1 MGYFYL
7 FVSRQDQ
14 EKPRHVPFHGRAMDF
29 SLSKYTKSEKEARL
43 ASSLRYQRSLDAAKL
58 LAAQQAAAER
68 EQKFGNA
75 DASGRVSLMKPTPV
89 VARVS
94 RLSYWAEGVPTMP
107 WRDAMATTL
116 RYAPRSKRPV
126 KAAYATI

>member
-1 MGYFYL
+1 
-7 FVSRQDQ
+7 
-14 EKPRHVPFHGRAMDF
+14 MDF
-29 SLSKYTKSEKEARL
+29 TLAKYTRSEKEARL
-43 ASSLRYQRSLDAAKL
+43 ASSLRHQRSLDAAKQ
-58 LAAQQAAAER
+58 LAAQRAVAEN
-68 EQKFGNA
+68 ELKFGNA

-107 WRDAMATTL
+107 WRDALATTV
-116 RYAPRSKRPV
+116 RYAPRSKRPA